1 MRSGQ
6 EYKNIPAIPRLSC
19 QFTTFIILNV
29 GCPQPTYIDSTALR
43 CCAFNIQMEEKL
55 FSNSV
60 FSPVIIGCSVNFG
73 TNGAKRYE
81 VVFSLAI
88 IWMDWYNWINS
99 EK

>member
-1 MRSGQ
+1 
-6 EYKNIPAIPRLSC
+6 
-19 QFTTFIILNV
+19 
-29 GCPQPTYIDSTALR
+29 
-43 CCAFNIQMEEKL
+43 MEEKL

-60 FSPVIIGCSVNFG
+60 FSSVIIGYSANFG

-88 IWMDWYNWINS
+88 IWMDGYNWINS